1 VIQRCL
7 RVCAA
12 LVLSAS
18 LGACAAIRDSSLFE
32 DGFWES
38 SPFIGGDQA
47 ELGIAELSKGNYIA
61 AENFFQKALRVNPKD
76 VHALIGAGILYQ
88 NTGQLTKAREMYE
101 AVLALRPPESEQF
114 IVLQQVNTRP
124 ISQIASVNLSMIES
138 GGVLG
143 NMTAGAGQAPAAT
156 MGDQPLAAQS
166 SGQAMM
172 ARPQAPA
179 AMQPQMQ
186 SQMQS
191 QGGDAMP
198 ADVAAMAFAD
208 GDSNIVSR
216 FTTLKA
222 LRDQGLI
229 TPDEYAQRRQSN
241 VGALLPLTA
250 PPPAAGLDRPVPS
263 TEQISSRLN
272 AISRALQMKAI
283 TVSQHASERALILD
297 ALMPAAPVQV
307 ANPGPPPQGLLEAAD
322 SVRRLEKLR
331 EDGFISSDE
340 YVRERAAIEAA
351 VQTVPGGRAPSTM
364 AASGQGGMQD
374 GMMAEPAQSAM
385 AAPEPPQPA
394 GPQPAVHLA
403 SYKSQK
409 NADRGWTQL
418 KRAHAAQ
425 LGDLSYTVK
434 QVNLGSKGTFYR
446 LIAGP
451 LPSQAEAASLCRDL
465 KRRRQFCEPTFMN
478 N

>member
-1 VIQRCL
+1 MIRRCL
-7 RVCAA
+7 RLCAVVIVA
-12 LVLSAS
+12 SS
-18 LGACAAIRDSSLFE
+18 LGACAAIRDSSLFG

-47 ELGIAELSKGNYIA
+47 ELGIAELTKGNYIA
-61 AENFFQKALRVNPKD
+61 AENFFQKALRANPKD

-88 NTGQLTKAREMYE
+88 NTGQVTKAREMYE

-114 IVLQQVNTRP
+114 IVLQEVSTRP
-124 ISQIASVNLSMIES
+124 IAQIASVNLALIES

-143 NMTAGAGQAPAAT
+143 NMQAGAGQAPAAT
-156 MGDQPLAAQS
+156 MGNQPLPPLAAQP
-166 SGQAMM
+166 SGQAMT
-172 ARPQAPA
+172 ARPQT
-179 AMQPQMQ
+179 QMQ
-186 SQMQS
+186 GAS
-191 QGGDAMP
+191 AMP
-198 ADVAAMAFAD
+198 ADVAAVSFAD
-208 GDSNIVSR
+208 ADTNIVSR
-216 FTTLKA
+216 FTTMKA

-229 TPDEYAQRRQSN
+229 TPDEYQQRRQTNIGS
-241 VGALLPLTA
+241 LLPLTA

-272 AISRALQMKAI
+272 AISRALQMNAI
-283 TVSQHASERALILD
+283 SVSQHASERALILD

-331 EDGFISSDE
+331 EEGFISSDE

-351 VQTVPGGRAPSTM
+351 VQTVPGGQAPSSV
-364 AASGQGGMQD
+364 AAAGAQD
-374 GMMAEPAQSAM
+374 SMMVKEPEPAM
-385 AAPEPPQPA
+385 VAPEPAAPV

-418 KRAHAAQ
+418 KRAHAEQ
-425 LGDLSYTVK
+425 LGNLSYTVA

-451 LPSQAEAASLCRDL
+451 LPSEAAAASLCRDL
-465 KRRRQFCEPTFMN
+465 KRRRQFCEATFMN
-478 N
+478 